1 MNRVFAWVAAWVIG
15 LAALFVVC
23 VGINYATS
31 KIPCSWY
38 STIRAQSVPAR
49 CLSAYLK

>member
-1 MNRVFAWVAAWVIG
+1 MTNRIIAWLIAMSV
-15 LAALFVVC
+15 LAVVC
-23 VGINYATS
+23 IGVNYVAS

-38 STIRAQSVPAR
+38 STSRAQSVPAR